1 MLVEIVLLRL
11 ELLHANVFWLLL
23 STIDGFGR
31 LFQIVP
37 KGILLTLP
45 SPPRMMCAVT
55 WLIHFN
61 KLNGLNKMEMDI
73 KKIFQTGRWS
83 LWIVWLRNRLV
94 KTIYFFLSPI
104 YLILVNT
111 IIQLHPYS
119 YVLPQVSRH
128 FRQDFNHD
136 LASFLLQ
143 TVNFAQPN
151 RESLT

>member
-61 KLNGLNKMEMDI
+61 KLNGLNEMEMDI

-119 YVLPQVSRH
+119 YLLPQVSRH

>member
-37 KGILLTLP
+37 TGILLTLP

-119 YVLPQVSRH
+119 YLLPQVSRH